1 MKARSAAE
9 LAASRR
15 RQSGFTLIELLIA
28 TTLGLV
34 VLGALVSLVLTMS
47 VADNTAAGRVE
58 ASSQVRNFQLAA
70 YEDFVLARP
79 PTSPGCGTAAN
90 QCTTQTLLLM
100 GDQAPTT
107 GQPVPDTIRYQ
118 WYPSTQTV
126 TREADDPTP
135 SCPVPPCTRTVSS
148 NVTAYSWYV
157 DRTGAPTVV
166 ISLTVTI
173 PSYNATYSESQTFRF
188 YPRITATPSP

>member
-9 LAASRR
+9 LAARRR

-34 VLGALVSLVLTMS
+34 VLGALTSLVVTMM
-47 VADNTAAGRVE
+47 VADNTAAGRIE
-58 ASSQVRNFQLAA
+58 ASSQVRDFQLAA
-70 YEDFVLARP
+70 YEDFVLART

-90 QCTTQTLLLM
+90 QCTTQTLVLI
-100 GDQAPTT
+100 GEQAPTS
-107 GQPVPDTIRYQ
+107 GQPVPDTIRYE

-126 TREADDPTP
+126 TRQADNANGT
-135 SCPVPPCTRTVSS
+135 STRIVSS
-148 NVTAYSWYV
+148 NVAAYSWYV
-157 DRTGAPTVV
+157 DRAGAPTVV

>member
-9 LAASRR
+9 LAARRR

-28 TTLGLV
+28 TTLGLL
-34 VLGALVSLVLTMS
+34 VLGALTSLVVTMM
-47 VADNTAAGRVE
+47 VADNTAAGRIE
-58 ASSQVRNFQLAA
+58 ASSQVRDFQLAA
-70 YEDFVLARP
+70 YEDFVLART

-90 QCTTQTLLLM
+90 QCTTQTLVLI
-100 GDQAPTT
+100 GEQAPTS
-107 GQPVPDTIRYQ
+107 GQPVPDTIRYE

-126 TREADDPTP
+126 TRQADDANGT
-135 SCPVPPCTRTVSS
+135 STRIVSS
-148 NVTAYSWYV
+148 DVTAYSWYV
-157 DRTGAPTVV
+157 DNTGAPTQAPTVV

>member
-9 LAASRR
+9 LAARRR

-34 VLGALVSLVLTMS
+34 VLGALTSLVVTMM

-58 ASSQVRNFQLAA
+58 ASSQVRDFQLAA
-70 YEDFVLARP
+70 YEDFVLARA

-90 QCTTQTLLLM
+90 QCTTQTLVLI
-100 GDQAPTT
+100 GDQAPTS
-107 GQPVPDTIRYQ
+107 GQPVPDTIRYE

-126 TREADDPTP
+126 TRQADDINGT
-135 SCPVPPCTRTVSS
+135 STRIVSS

-157 DRTGAPTVV
+157 DSSGAPTVV
-166 ISLTVTI
+166 INLTVTI

>member
-9 LAASRR
+9 LAARRR

-28 TTLGLV
+28 TTLGLL
-34 VLGALVSLVLTMS
+34 VLGALTSLVVTMM

-58 ASSQVRNFQLAA
+58 ASSQVRDFQLAA
-70 YEDFVLARP
+70 YEDFVLARA

-100 GDQAPTT
+100 GDQAPTS
-107 GQPVPDTIRYQ
+107 GQPVPDTIRYE

-126 TREADDPTP
+126 TRQADNANGT
-135 SCPVPPCTRTVSS
+135 STRIVSS
-148 NVTAYSWYV
+148 DVTAYSWYV
-157 DRTGAPTVV
+157 DRTAAPTVV
-166 ISLTVTI
+166 VSLTVTI

>member
-9 LAASRR
+9 LAARRR

-28 TTLGLV
+28 TTLGLL
-34 VLGALVSLVLTMS
+34 VLGALTSLVVTMM

-58 ASSQVRNFQLAA
+58 ASSQVRDFQLAA
-70 YEDFVLARP
+70 YEDFVLARA

-90 QCTTQTLLLM
+90 QCTTQTLLLI
-100 GDQAPTT
+100 GDQAPTS
-107 GQPVPDTIRYQ
+107 GQPVPDTIRYE

-126 TREADDPTP
+126 TRQADNANGT
-135 SCPVPPCTRTVSS
+135 STRIVSS

>member
-9 LAASRR
+9 LAARRR

-28 TTLGLV
+28 TTLGLL
-34 VLGALVSLVLTMS
+34 VLGALTSLVVTMM
-47 VADNTAAGRVE
+47 VADNTAAGRIE
-58 ASSQVRNFQLAA
+58 ASSQVRDFQLAA
-70 YEDFVLARP
+70 YEDFVLARA

-90 QCTTQTLLLM
+90 QCTTQTLLLI
-100 GDQAPTT
+100 GDQAPTS
-107 GQPVPDTIRYQ
+107 GQPVPDTIRYE

-126 TREADDPTP
+126 TRQADNTNGT
-135 SCPVPPCTRTVSS
+135 STRVVAS

-157 DRTGAPTVV
+157 DRTAAPTVV
-166 ISLTVTI
+166 VSLTVTI

>member
-9 LAASRR
+9 LAARRR

-28 TTLGLV
+28 TTLGLF
-34 VLGALVSLVLTMS
+34 VLGALTSLVVTMM
-47 VADNTAAGRVE
+47 VADNTATGRVE
-58 ASSQVRNFQLAA
+58 ASSQVRDFQLAA
-70 YEDFVLARP
+70 YEDFVLARA

-90 QCTTQTLLLM
+90 QCTTQTLVLI
-100 GDQAPTT
+100 GDPAPTS
-107 GQPVPDTIRYQ
+107 GQPVLETIRYE
-118 WYPSTQTV
+118 WYPSSQTV
-126 TREADDPTP
+126 TRQADDANGT
-135 SCPVPPCTRTVSS
+135 STRIVSS

-157 DRTGAPTVV
+157 DNTGAPTQAPTVV

>member
-9 LAASRR
+9 LAARRR

-28 TTLGLV
+28 TTLGLF
-34 VLGALVSLVLTMS
+34 VLGALTSLVVTMM
-47 VADNTAAGRVE
+47 VADNTATGRVE
-58 ASSQVRNFQLAA
+58 ASSQVRDFQLAA
-70 YEDFVLARP
+70 YEDFVLARA

-90 QCTTQTLLLM
+90 QCTTQTLLLI
-100 GDQAPTT
+100 GDQAPTS
-107 GQPVPDTIRYQ
+107 GQPVPDTIRYE

-126 TREADDPTP
+126 TRQADNTNGT
-135 SCPVPPCTRTVSS
+135 STRVVAS

-157 DRTGAPTVV
+157 DRTAAPTVV
-166 ISLTVTI
+166 VSLTVTI